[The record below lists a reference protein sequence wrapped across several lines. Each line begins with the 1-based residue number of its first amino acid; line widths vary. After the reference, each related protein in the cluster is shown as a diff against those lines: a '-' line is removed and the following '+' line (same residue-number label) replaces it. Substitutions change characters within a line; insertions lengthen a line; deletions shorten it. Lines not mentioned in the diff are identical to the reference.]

1 MDELKWQKTTK
12 ETEGGCV
19 RELPALSC
27 LGSLAGEYSTMR
39 ESADREIEVEQN
51 IPAEDEQLPQK
62 QSHKTWQSN
71 LQFQTVQRDVETAY
85 KT

>member
-1 MDELKWQKTTK
+1 MS
-12 ETEGGCV
+12 

-27 LGSLAGEYSTMR
+27 LGSVVGEYSMMR
-39 ESADREIEVEQN
+39 ESADGEIEVEQN

-71 LQFQTVQRDVETAY
+71 LQFQTVQRDIKTTY